1 MVQATEIAKPR
12 GERQIISTKDE
23 LLAAVVEITSRAE
36 RTLAI
41 MTPDLEPPIYEDV
54 AFLDALK
61 RFVLAKSFARVRVL
75 ITDPE
80 RAMKNGNQF
89 FQMGS
94 RLNSYIEFRSLKP
107 ELQPHDAAFCIA
119 DGRAVVYRARSDSWE
134 GMVDT
139 FAPPVAGKYL
149 GLFDELWQAC

>member
-1 MVQATEIAKPR
+1 MVQATEIAKSR
-12 GERQIISTKDE
+12 GERQIISSKSE

-36 RTLAI
+36 RTLVI

-107 ELQPHDAAFCIA
+107 ELKPRDEAFCIA

-139 FAPPVAGKYL
+139 FAPPVASRYL
-149 GLFDELWQAC
+149 ETFDELWQAC